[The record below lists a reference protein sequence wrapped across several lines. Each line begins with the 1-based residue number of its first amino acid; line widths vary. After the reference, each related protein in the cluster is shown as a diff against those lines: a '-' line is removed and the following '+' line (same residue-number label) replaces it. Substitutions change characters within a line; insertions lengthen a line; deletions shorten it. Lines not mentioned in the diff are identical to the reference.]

1 MMNKE
6 HIGKRL
12 ALLRD
17 ELASPGEESWT
28 QSRLASELGLPRNMI
43 GRLERSGAGSI
54 EAFVTL
60 LLFYL
65 QRGYNISW
73 ILLPNNST
81 VSKRTLSESTKTIDA
96 HTFVNALTQL
106 KQSIVKEVDT
116 TMTTLVE

>member
-17 ELASPGEESWT
+17 ELALPGEEPWT
-28 QSRLASELGLPRNMI
+28 QSRLASELGLQLNMI

-60 LLFYL
+60 LIFYL
-65 QRGYNISW
+65 QRGYNINW

-81 VSKRTLSESTKTIDA
+81 ISKRTLSESTKTIDA
-96 HTFVNALTQL
+96 HAVIDAFAQL
-106 KQSIVKEVDT
+106 KQSFVKEVDT
-116 TMTTLVE
+116 AMATLVE